1 MPGFDGTGPRG
12 LGPMTGGGRGYCAVP
27 LGAGIGYRRW
37 SASPPRGMQYDP
49 AYGEDISQSEID
61 QLKNEFDALLKQ
73 LEDINE
79 RISRLEKK

>member
-1 MPGFDGTGPRG
+1 
-12 LGPMTGGGRGYCAVP
+12 
-27 LGAGIGYRRW
+27 
-37 SASPPRGMQYDP
+37 MQYDP